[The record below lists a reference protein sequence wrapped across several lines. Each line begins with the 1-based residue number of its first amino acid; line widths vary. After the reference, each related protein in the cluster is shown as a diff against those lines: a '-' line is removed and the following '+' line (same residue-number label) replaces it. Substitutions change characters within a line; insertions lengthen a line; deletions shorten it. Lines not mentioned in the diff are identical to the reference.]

1 MQVNRWLLTV
11 FLLFM
16 LIETLGYIFRNTF
29 AGAIAGYT
37 LLFSFIFFGVFFAS
51 YAGGAFQASVNPWVS
66 KVKRME
72 RALFNPIYMAW
83 LFENDMRLWAAYTT
97 VTSVLFTPLFGILL
111 FHIFTYG
118 KVAFENSVIGFFT
131 GCVFLGVLA
140 LSWYKGFWKP
150 RTRKSP
156 VNVPDSVEAE
166 WRDRR
171 L

>member
-16 LIETLGYIFRNTF
+16 LIETLGYIFWNTF
-29 AGAIAGYT
+29 AGAVAGYT
-37 LLFSFIFFGVFFAS
+37 LLFSFIFFGFFFVS
-51 YAGGAFQASVNPWVS
+51 YSGSVFQALVNPWVS
-66 KVKRME
+66 NVERME
-72 RALFNPIYMAW
+72 GPCFNPMYMAW
-83 LFENDMRLWAAYTT
+83 LFENDRRQWAAYTT
-97 VTSVLFTPLFGILL
+97 VLSVLFTPLFGIIL
-111 FHIFTYG
+111 FILFTDG
-118 KVAFENSVIGFFT
+118 KVTFENSVIGFSI

-150 RTRKSP
+150 RTRESP
-156 VNVPDSVEAE
+156 VDVPDSVEAE